1 MADKVRFNLRAIA
14 ITLTVWVSKYLTFVK
29 RELMDAYSLL
39 LYGFP
44 GCGKTLLAS
53 AVAKECGLN
62 FISVKGPELLN
73 KYIGASEKSASSYFY
88 LFLISCSHT
97 YCRCEIF
104 LNERAQRS
112 LACFSSMSST
122 LLHPK
127 GEHNQPSF

>member
-1 MADKVRFNLRAIA
+1 VADKVRSNLRAIA
-14 ITLTVWVSKYLTFVK
+14 ITLTVWVSTYLTFVK

-88 LFLISCSHT
+88 LLLISCSILT
-97 YCRCEIF
+97 
-104 LNERAQRS
+104 AGARS
-112 LACFSSMSST
+112 F
-122 LLHPK
+122 
-127 GEHNQPSF
+127 